1 MILRLVYI
9 VLSTR
14 GCSPGRP
21 AAVMSTTGHENHCL
35 LITCDFAMIAKCLE
49 SFTSLKVLALS
60 GTIKTGVPHLPVDD
74 LSRSHQVGSR
84 NLTFRFWKKHMC
96 WVFWTLNS
104 LFICFPYGYG
114 YIILEMM
121 WITFSSQTWQN
132 YARYCLQVSS
142 KDWKGWASIKS
153 NMVNINLFQNWFKT
167 LPEISHM
174 KWS

>member
-1 MILRLVYI
+1 MILRLLYI

-14 GCSPGRP
+14 GCCYGYDLRQDTKIIVSWSLAILRWLQSVLRALPV
-21 AAVMSTTGHENHCL
+21 A
-35 LITCDFAMIAKCLE
+35 
-49 SFTSLKVLALS
+49 LKVLALS

-74 LSRSHQVGSR
+74 LSRSHQVGSHS
-84 NLTFRFWKKHMC
+84 LTFRFWRKSIC

-104 LFICFPYGYG
+104 LFICFSYGYG

-132 YARYCLQVSS
+132 YARYCLQAPS
-142 KDWKGWASIKS
+142 KDWKGWANIKS
-153 NMVNINLFQNWFKT
+153 KMVYINLFQNWFKT
-167 LPEISHM
+167 LPEISRSHM